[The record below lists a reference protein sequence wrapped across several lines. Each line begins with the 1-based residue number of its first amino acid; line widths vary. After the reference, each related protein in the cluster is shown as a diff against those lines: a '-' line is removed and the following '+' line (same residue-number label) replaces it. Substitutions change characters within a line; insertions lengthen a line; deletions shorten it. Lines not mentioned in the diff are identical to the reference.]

1 MIKLLF
7 IYLTVVIL
15 WFFRNYWF
23 SLAFI
28 RISIAELNVIV
39 GFRLL
44 LLYYAFWFYLG
55 IVGFKSY
62 FSLWRSNFLI
72 YLRLAHILHALLQ
85 RKRHLLNFEQYIL
98 RYPQSH
104 ALYDLLDMLQPLFLY
119 IDNTRMQILAP
130 INKLLQCSSS
140 RHFPHFGE
148 ATMLCSE
155 TPIDIVSIFYFI
167 VFGHDSVDVFIDA
180 SFADY

>member
-15 WFFRNYWF
+15 WFFSNYWF

-72 YLRLAHILHALLQ
+72 HLRLAHILHALLQ
-85 RKRHLLNFEQYIL
+85 GKRHLLNFKQYIL

-104 ALYDLLDMLQPLFLY
+104 ALYYLLDMLQPLFLY
-119 IDNTRMQILAP
+119 IDDTRMQFLAP

-140 RHFPHFGE
+140 QHFPHFGK

-155 TPIDIVSIFYFI
+155 APINIVSIFYFI
-167 VFGHDSVDVFIDA
+167 VFGHDGVDVFIDA